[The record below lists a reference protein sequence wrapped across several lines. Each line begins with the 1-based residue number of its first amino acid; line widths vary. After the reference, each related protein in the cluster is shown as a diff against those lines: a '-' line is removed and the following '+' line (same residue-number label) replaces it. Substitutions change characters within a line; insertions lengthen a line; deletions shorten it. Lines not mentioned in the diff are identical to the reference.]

1 MDMPT
6 TVTRFT
12 QSDLALYGGAMPP
25 SNTAKRDFAVFIRR
39 YRRRLGLAF
48 LVTALL
54 AIGLSFVPTGR
65 YRGDAVLII
74 RLGPEYVY
82 QAANGTI
89 GQPGQALPFSN
100 EQIFKSET
108 AILSSASL
116 HTQVV
121 KELGV
126 DTLYPRL
133 LHPGWRARIQMGVE
147 NAITAPFRWL
157 KLMAPV
163 KVDPEQAARQQLATA
178 VQLFEQNLQVAL
190 EKESAVI
197 SVSFQNPNPAVVS
210 RTLQVLLR
218 DYLEKRQQIY
228 HQDRSAPVAE
238 ELRGA
243 ERRLTKAAAALQDF
257 KSHND
262 VFNFAAQRNSLLTRR
277 NAAEAEIAT
286 LTADVAAGTRNVAAL
301 ASSAAAIGPTIQ
313 QYSERGA
320 DTSFA
325 ATKTRLI
332 DAETKLKLAQARY
345 APGSPVVALARRDV
359 DDVRKILQ
367 SAAPGQTAVVR
378 MGRNATFDSIDEGR
392 MKADAALK
400 ATEAR
405 RVVVQATVA
414 DLNRQ
419 LKDFEALETRHA
431 DLEQQVAIARE
442 SVTQFSQ
449 KLDNVRVLDDQ
460 ESARADA
467 VRIVQQPTVSPH
479 PVSLQPMIIGGG
491 LLLAILVM
499 LGVAA
504 WTEFARRG
512 FLTPDEIERDVGLP
526 VLGVLPYRSLRRL
539 PG

>member
-12 QSDLALYGGAMPP
+12 QSDLALYGGGIPLA
-25 SNTAKRDFAVFIRR
+25 STAKRDFTVFLRR

-48 LVTALL
+48 LLTALL
-54 AIGLSFVPTGR
+54 AIGLSFVPTER
-65 YRGDAVLII
+65 YRGDAVMII

-82 QAANGTI
+82 QAASGTVA
-89 GQPGQALPFSN
+89 QPGQALPFSN
-100 EQIFKSET
+100 DQIFKSEL
-108 AILSSASL
+108 AILNSAGL
-116 HTQVV
+116 HAEVV

-126 DTLYPRL
+126 ETLYPQL
-133 LHPGWRARIQMGVE
+133 LHPGWRARFQMDVQ
-147 NAITAPFRWL
+147 NAITAGLIRL
-157 KLMAPV
+157 NLLAPV
-163 KVDPEQAARQQLATA
+163 AADPDQAKQRRLADA
-178 VQLFEQNLQVAL
+178 VRLFEQNLKVAL
-190 EKESAVI
+190 LKESAVI
-197 SVSFQNPNPAVVS
+197 SVSFQNPNAAVVS
-210 RTLQVLLR
+210 RALQVLLR

-228 HQDRSAPVAE
+228 SQDRSGLVAD
-238 ELRGA
+238 ELHA
-243 ERRLTKAAAALQDF
+243 AQQRLAKAATALQDF

-262 VFNFAAQRNSLLTRR
+262 VFNFATQRDSLLARR

-301 ASSAAAIGPTIQ
+301 ASSASAAGPTIL
-313 QYSERGA
+313 QYSDRGA

-325 ATKTRLI
+325 ATRTRLI
-332 DAETKLKLAQARY
+332 DAEAKLKLAQARY

-359 DDVRKILQ
+359 EDVRSILQ
-367 SAAPGQTAVVR
+367 SSESKQTPVVR
-378 MGRNATFDSIDEGR
+378 MGRNTTYDSIDQDR

-405 RVVVQATVA
+405 RAVVQTTVA

-419 LKDFEALETRHA
+419 LKGFEALESRHA
-431 DLEQQVAIARE
+431 DLEQQVAITRE
-442 SVTQFSQ
+442 SVTQFSH
-449 KLDNVRVLDDQ
+449 KLDNVRALDDQ

-479 PVSLQPMIIGGG
+479 PTSLQPMIIGGG
-491 LLLAILVM
+491 MLMAVLVM

-504 WTEFARRG
+504 WTEFSRRG

-539 PG
+539 HG